1 MKVIFTVTKKCQL
14 TIKNRQKVLEI
25 FEFIGKIITK
35 KINKDLKGK
44 IIINLIMKKIFEMMN
59 IEFEQQNKKL
69 AFHDQ
74 WWSKIM
80 NVIGRDIRKIIQR

>member
-1 MKVIFTVTKKCQL
+1 M
-14 TIKNRQKVLEI
+14 EI

-59 IEFEQQNKKL
+59 IEFE
-69 AFHDQ
+69 
-74 WWSKIM
+74 S
-80 NVIGRDIRKIIQR
+80 IITIK